1 MLDNYFDNINL
12 CETIFIVLQEIQA
25 QEEILRKEKELV
37 DARKKLMKLRQER
50 YKDRPPEDEDSCS

>member
-1 MLDNYFDNINL
+1 MLNL
-12 CETIFIVLQEIQA
+12 KLNLHCFLSQEIQA

-50 YKDRPPEDEDSCS
+50 YKDRPPEDDDSCS